1 MNYIKGKLKKL
12 IFYSKESG
20 FVVALFRVRETNV
33 ASIGSNKTITV
44 TGSFLDPSIDIPMTL
59 YGDYKKNDK
68 WGMQFVVDNYEIEK
82 PTTVDA
88 IIDFLASPFVEGC
101 GEVTAKKIV
110 DAFGD
115 KAIEIIKSD
124 KNKLLEI
131 DGITEKRK
139 EKIYA
144 SLINSSLCPPISML
158 IPSSRSSLN
167 FSVSSGF
174 CSLASVIYTSA
185 PALFKYLAADIPLLE
200 KPSTR
205 TFLSVNFKLGHN
217 DFILYNSSV

>member
-115 KAIEIIKSD
+115 KAIEIIKND

-131 DGITEKRK
+131 DGIALEKMCD
-139 EKIYA
+139 
-144 SLINSSLCPPISML
+144 L
-158 IPSSRSSLN
+158 RSY
-167 FSVSSGF
+167 
-174 CSLASVIYTSA
+174 IYTKKPGDEVTFKVLRNKKEMKIA
-185 PALFKYLAADIPLLE
+185 VKLFK
-200 KPSTR
+200 K
-205 TFLSVNFKLGHN
+205 
-217 DFILYNSSV
+217 